1 MIKYYKVLYVSI
13 LTLFLSS
20 CSAPYVSPEYSFPE
34 QKLDRKTANK
44 SMSKLVIF
52 NNSNPLINGKTKI
65 KITLD
70 NKVVGQLHLKE
81 FLILDIKKG
90 SHSLKLEHKDVLT
103 FRSNHMI
110 SIKNE
115 QEFLRIVATIA
126 SNTAKIVH
134 KPDNF
139 IETYDQAYAATKR

>member
-1 MIKYYKVLYVSI
+1 MIKSHKVLYVCI
-13 LTLFLSS
+13 LTLFLTS

-34 QKLDRKTANK
+34 QKIDRAAANK

-70 NKVVGQLHLKE
+70 NKIVGQLHLKE

-90 SHSLKLEHKDVLT
+90 SHRLKLEHKDVLT
-103 FRSNHMI
+103 FRSSHII
-110 SIKNE
+110 SVNNE
-115 QEFLRIVATIA
+115 QEFLQIVATIA

-134 KPDNF
+134 KPDDF
-139 IETYDQAYAATKR
+139 IKTYDQAYAATKK